1 MKNNINN
8 MSGIF
13 DVQHYDLFFAICNL
27 PCEFSLLVFVPLLI
41 CYGLLSLKKEEESLV
56 NETFAKLC
64 FIILC
69 NLCVILYTVPRYKM
83 TFLGDQFINDFFVGF
98 NKYFL
103 IILCMIFVILAY
115 YYLESHKI
123 HRFEFYVLF
132 LISLLGFFFMLS
144 SFDFLILYISLEV
157 QSFSFYLLVAF
168 RRNISMCLEASLKY
182 FILGAISSGL
192 FLFGILLIYGYTGS
206 INFMALH
213 YLLKSNDVSV
223 FLDASHV
230 FIGFIFIFCSL
241 CFKLSIA
248 PFHIWSPDVYQGA
261 PLIVAFY
268 FAVVSK
274 IAVFGVFL
282 RLIFFVFFDMLKY
295 YPLAN
300 YFMDIFIIICL
311 IIGVFNALLQS
322 RLRKFFAYSSVTHM
336 GFILMGVSS
345 LNLFGLTA
353 SLFYIYFYILMNL
366 VAWTFLLVFRH
377 PGDGLHYGNLAM
389 LKGLRQKNEAMAF
402 ALCYALYSMS
412 GIPPFAGFL
421 VKFLTLVAS
430 LFSGHH
436 VVVFFAIG
444 CSLISAY
451 YYTRLIKLTF
461 FEKIPHEKLEV
472 LEPNRVQS
480 FILQSGALLLFLVY
494 GLWSPIY
501 DVMELLALSLMN

>member
-8 MSGIF
+8 IGGMLDMQS
-13 DVQHYDLFFAICNL
+13 YDFFFAICNL
-27 PCEFSLLVFVPLLI
+27 PCEFSLLVFVPLLV
-41 CYGLLSLKKEEESLV
+41 CYGLTSLKKEEESLI

-64 FIILC
+64 FIILS
-69 NLCVILYTVPRYKM
+69 NMLVVLFMVPRTKIV
-83 TFLGDQFINDFFVGF
+83 FLGDQFINDFFVGF
-98 NKYFL
+98 NKFFL
-103 IILCMIFVILAY
+103 IILSMIFIVLAY
-115 YYLESHKI
+115 YYLESHKV
-123 HRFEFYVLF
+123 HRFEFYILF

-168 RRNISMCLEASLKY
+168 RRNLSMCLEASLKY

-192 FLFGILLIYGYTGS
+192 FLFGILLIFGYTGS

-282 RLIFFVFFDMLKY
+282 RLIFFVFFDMLNY

-300 YFMDIFIIICL
+300 YFMDIFIIISF
-311 IIGVFNALLQS
+311 IIGVFNALQQS
-322 RLRKFFAYSSVTHM
+322 KLRKFFAYSSITHM
-336 GFILMGVSS
+336 AFILMGVSS

-366 VAWTFLLVFRH
+366 VVWTFLLIFRH
-377 PGDGLHYGNLAM
+377 PKSGQHYARLSILRGL
-389 LKGLRQKNEAMAF
+389 KQKNAPMAF
-402 ALCYALYSMS
+402 ALCYALYSMA

-421 VKFLTLVAS
+421 VKFLTLIAS
-430 LFSGHH
+430 LYSGHY
-436 VVVFFAIG
+436 VVVFFAIIS
-444 CSLISAY
+444 SLISAY
-451 YYTRLIKLTF
+451 YYIRMIKLTF
-461 FEKIPHEKLEV
+461 FEKNPHEELEIQQ
-472 LEPNRVQS
+472 PNIAQS
-480 FILQSGALLLFLVY
+480 IIFQSGAILLFLIFA
-494 GLWSPIY
+494 LWSPIY
-501 DVMELLALSLMN
+501 DLMELLALTLMS